1 MLGVMP
7 GRQYEPKLTNVEWA
21 NFARDNCE
29 AIIGTKIFPVN
40 NNEDKG
46 YE

>member
-1 MLGVMP
+1 MTGTVRTQTDKRE
-7 GRQYEPKLTNVEWA
+7 GA

-29 AIIGTKIFPVN
+29 AIIGTKNFPVN